1 MEENIVQ
8 NPNKQMNDLNQEV
21 IMNKVDQTFNQFV
34 QDVRKMLNQNE
45 QQEKDE

>member
-1 MEENIVQ
+1 MEENNVQ